1 VKYPD
6 LSSAKRSVSHTEE
19 FPAPNPPEYL
29 TSGDNNSDSDED
41 QGQQEG
47 DNVDCDPTLEESCSL
62 SDHHLLTQ

>member
-6 LSSAKRSVSHTEE
+6 LSSAKRSVSHTKELS
-19 FPAPNPPEYL
+19 APNPPGYL
-29 TSGDNNSDSDED
+29 NSSNNNSDSEED

-47 DNVDCDPTLEESCSL
+47 DNINCDATLEESCPV